1 MDDASTRKCLVAS
14 LTKRPLDS
22 KLAVAHNFV
31 LIQDLVGRKSLQP
44 VFMYCLDLTIAV
56 RSMEP
61 DLHIDDGKEEA
72 CQIYSHSSV
81 PDLPNDL
88 CLVECLLI
96 ISMDISL
103 KVVPYRETVGMS
115 IWLREEGDFRDVGPK
130 GMDGNV
136 MHEDGQIL
144 IADGKKRPR
153 SYSNV
158 SPVSFHKDS
167 NKISGELIN
176 ASQSTRSADLAK
188 QSVQK
193 FQHMLNKINPQVV
206 FLIETKLDIKRMK
219 WIQRRCGFGFGID
232 IDISAKGLHGELT
245 MGWK

>member
-1 MDDASTRKCLVAS
+1 QVHNLPHG
-14 LTKRPLDS
+14 LIS
-22 KLAVAHNFV
+22 K
-31 LIQDLVGRKSLQP
+31 
-44 VFMYCLDLTIAV
+44 TIAKQLGDFIGRFIDYDARSITNGV
-56 RSMEP
+56 RSYM
-61 DLHIDDGKEEA
+61 
-72 CQIYSHSSV
+72 QIRV
-81 PDLPNDL
+81 RMD
-88 CLVECLLI
+88 
-96 ISMDISL
+96 DISL
-103 KVVPYRETVGMS
+103 KMVPYRETVGMS
-115 IWLREEGDFRDVGPK
+115 IWLKKEGDFRDVGRK

-144 IADGKKRPR
+144 IADGKKRPK

-158 SPVSFHKDS
+158 SLVSFHKDS

-176 ASQSTRSADLAK
+176 ASQSTRSAELAK

-206 FLIETKLDIKRMK
+206 FLIETKLDVKRMK

-232 IDISAKGLHGELT
+232 IDISTKGLHGDQLT